1 MNKRWEEN
9 KHLIEQ
15 LERSIERKIAKI
27 DELDYEAPVGKAKIE
42 DLNDEITDLEKEIA
56 NLQRSFEDLVMEAK
70 EDLKRLYLDESD
82 KRDWSVAWSGGK
94 DSTCVM
100 GLVVSM
106 IEELP
111 EDQRWRKVHAVM
123 SDTMMENP
131 NLEAY
136 MHEQVDLLKAY
147 VKRKNLPITAQIVTR
162 PIEQAYF
169 YLVLGKGYF
178 LPQNNGTGRWCTA
191 RLKIRPQKAAM
202 KEINP
207 SFILMGVRLSESAKR
222 KASIKTWAREDKLSE
237 KIGEH
242 AEIKSSKTFMPIVDF
257 TIEDVWRYLQR
268 ERLGWSST
276 HKVRTLYREATGECG
291 FTNPKAA
298 EVKASTAESCGA
310 RFGCWNCPVILKD
323 KSTEEMA
330 KSNDWM
336 RPLIEWRFLQLKV
349 MGDYK
354 PERPEGQSKKER
366 GEVLR
371 VWERIGAEIKRI
383 TKSGHKMD
391 GKRMTD
397 RKTGEYRDDQGT
409 VTIEARKYLFSALVE
424 TEEDV
429 NALRVSQGLEPIE
442 LISEEEARLVVGR
455 WEEDEKER
463 PWLKTNVQGLPI
475 DRLDELIALGERET
489 ARIQASAD
497 S

>member
-1 MNKRWEEN
+1 MNPRWESNKR
-9 KHLIEQ
+9 LIEQ
-15 LERSIERKIAKI
+15 LERSMDRKR
-27 DELDYEAPVGKAKIE
+27 EQVVSLDRSDAIQKAKVDDLLDEINDLYKEIENLKRPFKELVKEALE
-42 DLNDEITDLEKEIA
+42 DL
-56 NLQRSFEDLVMEAK
+56 R
-70 EDLKRLYLDESD
+70 RLYLDESD

-100 GLVVSM
+100 GLVVAM
-106 IEELP
+106 LEGLAPEE
-111 EDQRWRKVHAVM
+111 RWRKVHAVM

-131 NLEAY
+131 NLESY
-136 MHEQVDLLKAY
+136 MHEQVDLLKSYAE
-147 VKRKNLPITAQIVTR
+147 RKDLPVTAQIVTR
-162 PIEQAYF
+162 PVDQSYF
-169 YLVLGKGYF
+169 YLVLGRGYF
-178 LPQNNGTGRWCTA
+178 LPQNNGAGRWCTA

-202 KEINP
+202 KAIDP

-222 KASIKTWAREDKLSE
+222 KASIKTWSREDKLSE

-257 TIEDVWRYLQR
+257 TIEDVWMYLQR

-291 FTNPKAA
+291 FTNPKGTEA
-298 EVKASTAESCGA
+298 KASTSESCGA

-323 KSTEEMA
+323 KSTEEMS

-336 RPLIEWRFLQLKV
+336 KPLIEWRFLQLKV

-354 PERPEGQSKKER
+354 PDRPEGQSKKER

-371 VWERIGAEIKRI
+371 VWERIGQEIKLI
-383 TKSGHKMD
+383 TKSGHKMN
-391 GKRMTD
+391 GTRMVD
-397 RKTGEYRDDQGT
+397 RKTGEPRDDQGT
-409 VTIEARKYLFSALVE
+409 VTIEARQYLFEKLIE
-424 TEEDV
+424 TEQDV

-442 LISEEEARLVVGR
+442 LISEQEARLIVDR
-455 WEEDEKER
+455 WDEDAEQR
-463 PWLKTNVQGLPI
+463 PWLKTNIRGTSVYRI
-475 DRLDELIALGERET
+475 EELLALGRRET
-489 ARIQASAD
+489 ARIQTSSD